1 MRLRNQ
7 PFRIF
12 VLPAFGIGMI
22 QGAAHAS
29 LVNYNTPGD
38 LAANFSLNDAG
49 AGNMYSEVAGGG
61 LGGSRAIAS
70 GFPVDAVHTTALFD
84 QAGFSFANTGDSVTV
99 SQFVLRQDDAGFPF
113 EFSFMQLGLL
123 QNTTGRLGIDIGTDS
138 YVSLRVLSD
147 TISPTGVF
155 LQTEVR
161 GSGDSAR
168 TQQNTTGQTANL
180 IAGNW
185 YRFTASFENLSTTE
199 VRITGALED
208 WGITGSAFQSTVL
221 ELPASNPQS
230 IVDLSGLA
238 GSTVLGDGQVWGGW
252 RGFGTGGGALYDDF
266 SIIPEPA
273 SLALLGSGLLLLS
286 WRRRSP
292 RRPAA

>member
-1 MRLRNQ
+1 MKTYQ
-7 PFRIF
+7 KPF
-12 VLPAFGIGMI
+12 AFLVPLMCGLLVNPV
-22 QGAAHAS
+22 AAYGS
-29 LVNYNTPGD
+29 LVDYNTPGD

-49 AGNMYSEVAGGG
+49 AGNKYSEVASGG

-84 QAGFSFANTGDSVTV
+84 QSSFSFAGAGDSVTV

-123 QNTTGRLGIDIGTDS
+123 QNTTGRLGIDIGPDS

-155 LQTEVR
+155 LQTEVK

-185 YRFTASFENLSTTE
+185 YRFTATFENLSATT
-199 VRITGALED
+199 VGITGALED
-208 WGITGSAFQSTVL
+208 WGTTGSAFQSTIL

-238 GSTVLGDGQVWGGW
+238 GSTVLSDGQVWGGW
-252 RGFGTGGGALYDDF
+252 RGFGAGGGALYDDF
-266 SIIPEPA
+266 AIVPEPTT
-273 SLALLGSGLLLLS
+273 LALFGAGALVLL
-286 WRRRSP
+286 RRR
-292 RRPAA
+292 RGYRG